1 MKVFWH
7 NLKRVAILL
16 CAAVWFQTVAHT
28 VVCHSDNA
36 LCGHDECSESTV
48 CACACHIAYECTFA
62 DEPICPVATE
72 AYFVPSSDETVCGIL
87 LPCDIFR
94 PPLAQS

>member
-1 MKVFWH
+1 MV
-7 NLKRVAILL
+7 LL
-16 CAAVWFQTVAHT
+16 FATAWLDTMSHT

-36 LCGHDECSESTV
+36 MCGHDGCSESIV
-48 CACACHIAYECTFA
+48 CTCACHIAYES
-62 DEPICPVATE
+62 V
-72 AYFVPSSDETVCGIL
+72 SDETLCVATIETVFIPSPNETICGLL